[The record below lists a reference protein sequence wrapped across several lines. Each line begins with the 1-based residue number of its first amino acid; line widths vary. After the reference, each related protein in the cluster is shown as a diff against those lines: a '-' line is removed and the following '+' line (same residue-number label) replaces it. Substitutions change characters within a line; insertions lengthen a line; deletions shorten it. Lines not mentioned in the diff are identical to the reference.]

1 MSTLTVAP
9 IRTIQRSRRSPTAR
23 MTRNFIAHVLIVTA
37 VVVAMV
43 PLVLIVVFVVSK
55 GAKVISWDFLT
66 GDIPITDTSIG
77 GGMGPAVVG
86 TIVITGVATLM
97 AVPLGVLGGIYLNEY
112 GRVSRLARVIRF
124 LAEIMAGVPSI
135 VMGLFI
141 YTFWVLHFK
150 ELTGFAGSLAL
161 GCLMLPVVIRTTEEM
176 LKLVPGDLR
185 EGSYALG
192 SRRARTIRTV
202 VLPHAAPGIVSGA
215 LLAVARAAGETAPLL
230 FTIGIVTSTNWS
242 PFKGTNTALSR
253 EIFRNANSP
262 FVGAQDR
269 AYGAALA
276 LILIVF
282 LFTALARVV
291 TAIYT
296 RRSSAGG

>member
-1 MSTLTVAP
+1 MSTVAVAP
-9 IRTIQRSRRSPTAR
+9 NRSILRSRRAPTGRTAR
-23 MTRNFIAHVLIVTA
+23 NVIAQLLIIAA
-37 VVVAMV
+37 VVIAMV
-43 PLVLIVVFVVSK
+43 PLVLIMVFVVNK
-55 GAKVISWDFLT
+55 GASVISGDFLT
-66 GDIPITDTSIG
+66 GDIPITDTSVG
-77 GGMGPAVVG
+77 GGMGPAIVG
-86 TIVITGVATLM
+86 TFVITGVATLM

-124 LAEIMAGVPSI
+124 LSEIMTGVPSI

-150 ELTGFAGSLAL
+150 EQTGFAGSLAL

-176 LKLVPGDLR
+176 LKLVPADLR

-202 VLPHAAPGIVSGA
+202 VLPHAAPGIVSGG
-215 LLAVARAAGETAPLL
+215 LLAVARAAGETAPLV
-230 FTIGIVTSTNWS
+230 FTIGIVSSTNWS
-242 PFKGTNTALSR
+242 PFKGTNTALSTQ
-253 EIFRNANSP
+253 IFRNAASP
-262 FVGAQDR
+262 FQGAQDR
-269 AYGAALA
+269 AYGAALT